1 MFVRV
6 IFTIHVTGS
15 STASHTI
22 SATKRIKRRRVEKQL
37 VVALLTWATAGTQ
50 SSRLPIIR
58 AARPALVRVRYHLA
72 NHLHAQSAGLADSVR
87 IPTPEALTRRLE
99 PNASRMDRRQLGR
112 SGPAVSAMGLGC
124 WSMSGPYGVSDD
136 AEALRTFDRALELG
150 VTFVDTRRLRQRAQR
165 RIVGR
170 ALQGRRDRV
179 VLATKFAERS
189 ARPVRAAS
197 RPAGVR
203 ARCLR
208 CLSKAVGIDTIDLYY
223 QHRVDTTV
231 PIEET
236 VGAMAELKAA
246 GKIRH
251 LGLSE
256 ASARTCA
263 ARGRT
268 RIAALE
274 SEYSLF
280 SRDVEDNGVLAAIR
294 ELGIALVPYSP
305 LGRGMLTG
313 AVRRTTASR
322 PPIRAH
328 AIRALTAITSRRTWP
343 SSTALPRLPPSSA

>member
-1 MFVRV
+1 
-6 IFTIHVTGS
+6 
-15 STASHTI
+15 
-22 SATKRIKRRRVEKQL
+22 
-37 VVALLTWATAGTQ
+37 
-50 SSRLPIIR
+50 
-58 AARPALVRVRYHLA
+58 
-72 NHLHAQSAGLADSVR
+72 
-87 IPTPEALTRRLE
+87 
-99 PNASRMDRRQLGR
+99 
-112 SGPAVSAMGLGC
+112 MGLGC

-150 VTFVDTRRLRQRAQR
+150 VTFVDTADVYGNGHNEEF
-165 RIVGR
+165 VGR

-179 VLATKFAERS
+179 VLATKFGRTFGTAG
-189 ARPVRAAS
+189 ARGVSGRPEYVRAACDAS
-197 RPAGVR
+197 LKR
-203 ARCLR
+203 L
-208 CLSKAVGIDTIDLYY
+208 GIDTIDLYY

-256 ASARTCA
+256 ASAENVRRA
-263 ARGRT
+263 AAVHA
-268 RIAALE
+268 IAALE

-313 AVRRTTASR
+313 AVRTNDGFAPSD
-322 PPIRAH
+322 PRARNPRFDGDNFTQNM
-328 AIRALTAITSRRTWP
+328 AVVDRLTALAAEFGITGAQLALAWLYAQGDDIIPIPGTKRVKYLEENVAATAVHLTPAQLERILAIAP
-343 SSTALPRLPPSSA
+343 KGIAAGARSSDPITVRS